1 MLMLLIFSEWDLTI
15 AERTSLLCVAYQN
28 SNCECREQLIS
39 PDGTHCKS
47 QGRPPDFLV
56 LSPRR
61 VAWSPCNMILAR
73 VQGCPSPGIGRGCS
87 RSLGCVAGVHSGLS
101 PEIIQEFTGRL
112 KDVVWGSPHF
122 KSPAFDISDVSN
134 LNIIKH
140 PSSSD
145 SAVEGILDA
154 VNLDIRGVRTGHY
167 PTGGF
172 HKWGYPVS

>member
-1 MLMLLIFSEWDLTI
+1 MITVQYD
-15 AERTSLLCVAYQN
+15 
-28 SNCECREQLIS
+28 
-39 PDGTHCKS
+39 PCKGAGVS
-47 QGRPPDFLV
+47 
-56 LSPRR
+56 
-61 VAWSPCNMILAR
+61 LAR
-73 VQGCPSPGIGRGCS
+73 N
-87 RSLGCVAGVHSGLS
+87 RSGLFPISWCVAGVHCGLS

-122 KSPAFDISDVSN
+122 KSPAFYISDVSN

-172 HKWGYPVS
+172 HKWGYPKMVGL